1 MAKKFAV
8 RRTVLVTGNPGS
20 GKTTMVTELTRLGYT
35 AVDADL
41 EIAGWKRGPAGRRWM
56 WDRSRLEM
64 VIRGHAKAEPLF
76 VCGIAMNQRDMLDL
90 FDRVFLLSLDLRTQR
105 DRLAA
110 SGDRDPAMWKPILEG
125 LPVFEREMRAV
136 GATVLDARLPA
147 PLLAAHVIEGT
158 GVGPSTAAGRP
169 GNVR

>member
-1 MAKKFAV
+1 MAKEITV
-8 RRTVLVTGNPGS
+8 RRVVLVTGNPGS
-20 GKTTMVTELTRLGYT
+20 GKTTMVTELTRLGYA

-41 EIAGWKRGPAGRRWM
+41 EVAGWESGPAGRRWV
-56 WDRSRLEM
+56 WDRSLLEM
-64 VIRGHAKAEPLF
+64 VIQGHVQARPLF

-90 FDRVFLLSLDLRTQR
+90 FDHVFLLSLDLRTQV

-110 SGDRDPAMWKPILEG
+110 SGDRDPALWKPILEG

-147 PLLAAHVIEGT
+147 SVLAAQVIEGS
-158 GVGPSTAAGRP
+158 GVGSSTAAGRP

>member
-1 MAKKFAV
+1 MAKGITV
-8 RRTVLVTGNPGS
+8 SRVVLVTGNPGS
-20 GKTTMVTELTRLGYT
+20 GKTTMVTELTRLGYA

-41 EIAGWKRGPAGRRWM
+41 EVAGWERCPAGRRWV
-56 WDRSRLEM
+56 WDRSRLEKL
-64 VIRGHAKAEPLF
+64 IQDQAQAQPLF

-90 FDRVFLLSLDLRTQR
+90 FDHVFLLSLDLRTQV

-110 SGDRDPAMWKPILEG
+110 SGDRDPALWKPILEG

-147 PLLAAHVIEGT
+147 SVLAAQVIEGS
-158 GVGPSTAAGRP
+158 GVGTSTAAGRP

>member
-1 MAKKFAV
+1 
-8 RRTVLVTGNPGS
+8 
-20 GKTTMVTELTRLGYT
+20 MVTELTRLGYT

-41 EIAGWKRGPAGRRWM
+41 EVAGWESGPAGRRWM
-56 WDRSRLEM
+56 WDRSRLET
-64 VIRGHAKAEPLF
+64 VINSHAHARPLF

-90 FDRVFLLSLDLRTQR
+90 FDHVFLLSLDLQTQG

-136 GATVLDARLPA
+136 GATVLDARLSA
-147 PLLAAHVIEGT
+147 SSLAAQVIEGA
-158 GVGPSTAAGRP
+158 GVGRSTAAGRP

>member
-1 MAKKFAV
+1 
-8 RRTVLVTGNPGS
+8 
-20 GKTTMVTELTRLGYT
+20 
-35 AVDADL
+35 
-41 EIAGWKRGPAGRRWM
+41 M
-56 WDRSRLEM
+56 WDRSRLEK
-64 VIRGHAKAEPLF
+64 VIQGQARAQPLF
-76 VCGIAMNQRDMLDL
+76 VYGIAMNQRDMLDL
-90 FDRVFLLSLDLRTQR
+90 FDHVFLLSLDLRTQV

-158 GVGPSTAAGRP
+158 GAGPSTAAGRP

>member
-1 MAKKFAV
+1 MSGEIAI

-41 EIAGWKRGPAGRRWM
+41 EIAGWESGPAGRRWM
-56 WDRSRLEM
+56 WDRSRLEKVM
-64 VIRGHAKAEPLF
+64 QEKAQAQPLF

-90 FDRVFLLSLDLRTQR
+90 FDHVFLLSLDPRTQG

-110 SGDRDPAMWKPILEG
+110 SGDRDPARWKPILEG
-125 LPVFEREMRAV
+125 LPVFEREMRTV
-136 GATVLDARLPA
+136 GATVLDARLPPSA
-147 PLLAAHVIEGT
+147 LAAQVIEGA
-158 GVGPSTAAGRP
+158 GVGSSTAAGRP
-169 GNVR
+169 GKVT